1 MLKNKFK
8 FISFIF
14 LLLLV
19 GCAKRGTITGGLKD
33 TIAPVLK
40 MSFPKNYS
48 VNFQGS
54 EIQLNFDEY
63 IKLKNVNKQLIISPP
78 MKVAPEVL
86 PTNPSKIITIKLK
99 DTLLPNTTYSFNF
112 GQSIADNN
120 ENNPYNQF
128 KYVFST
134 GTYIDSL
141 ILGGSIKDALNK
153 NPDNFVSILLYEI
166 NETYTDSSVYKS
178 VPNYITNTLDSLKV
192 FKLENLKAGK
202 YQLVALK
209 DKNSNNK
216 FNSKEDKIG
225 FLKHPITIPNDT
237 VFELELFK
245 EIPRFKANKPTQGSS
260 NRLIIGYEG
269 TPKDLKVTLKNGT
282 IEVPSLLTKVENKD
296 SVHVWFKPI
305 KTDSIQVALTA
316 PDYTANYSVKYKEQK
331 KDTLSFTAK
340 QSGLLL
346 LREKF
351 TLNSSIPLVQFD
363 TSKIK
368 ITDKDSVAVDFTTNY
383 DDGLM
388 ALSIDFEKKPL
399 QRYTFDFLP
408 GALTDFFGKQ
418 NDTLTYA
425 LTTKNTSDYG
435 NLRVNLQNVKRFP
448 VLVELTNSKG
458 DVVETRYSDKNPSLV
473 FDLID
478 PALYTLRVI
487 YDENNNKEWDS
498 GNYLEKRFAEEVIYF
513 PKEIDVRANWDVEQ
527 VFDLSP

>member
-1 MLKNKFK
+1 MLKNKFNYTL
-8 FISFIF
+8 FF
-14 LLLLV
+14 LFLIVV

-48 VNFQGS
+48 VAFQGN
-54 EIQLNFDEY
+54 EIKLTFDEY

-78 MKVAPEVL
+78 MQVAPEVL
-86 PTNPSKIITIKLK
+86 PTNPSKIITIKIK
-99 DTLLPNTTYSFNF
+99 DTLRPNTTYSFNF

-141 ILGGSIKDALNK
+141 VLGGQVKDALDK
-153 NPDNFVSILLYEI
+153 EVASFVSVMLYEI
-166 NETYTDSSVYKS
+166 NEKYTDSSVYKS
-178 VPNYITNTLDSLKV
+178 VPNYITNTLDSLKT

-202 YQLVALK
+202 YQIIALK

-245 EIPRFKANKPTQGSS
+245 EVPRFKTIKPSQGSG

-269 TPKDLKVTLKNGT
+269 NPKDLKVSLKSDAT
-282 IEVPSLLTKVENKD
+282 ELPTVLTRFENKD
-296 SVHVWFKPI
+296 SVQVWFKPI
-305 KTDSIQVALTA
+305 KMDSIRVAVA
-316 PDYTANYSVKYKEQK
+316 SPNYNANYSLKFKEQK
-331 KDTLSFTAK
+331 KDTLSFSAK
-340 QSGLLL
+340 QNGLLL
-346 LREKF
+346 LRENF
-351 TLNSSIPLVQFD
+351 TLNASIPLVQFD

-368 ITDKDSVAVDFTTNY
+368 VTDKDSADVAFTTAY
-383 DDGLM
+383 DEKMM
-388 ALSIDFEKKPL
+388 AFVIDFQKKPL
-399 QRYTFDFLP
+399 QRYSFDFLP
-408 GALTDFFGKQ
+408 GAFTDLLGHK
-418 NDTLTYA
+418 NDSLSYA

-435 NLRVNLQNVKRFP
+435 NLRVNLQNAKSYP
-448 VLVELTNSKG
+448 VLIELTNSKG
-458 DVVETRYSDKNPSLV
+458 VVMESRYSDKNTTVV

-487 YDENNNKEWDS
+487 YDENQNKEWDS
-498 GNYLEKRFAEEVIYF
+498 GNFLEKKQAEEVIYF

-527 VFDLSP
+527 VFDLAP